1 MQPSLIY
8 VGNEDYCR
16 ACHTAMPI
24 IKAEAHDLGLPVTW
38 YDTDED
44 MVAIA
49 GLSVESLPTT
59 IMVRGGVEVGRI
71 VGAFPRDSLRA
82 KLTALMAN

>member
-44 MVAIA
+44 MVAKKTKA
-49 GLSVESLPTT
+49 SKCLYS
-59 IMVRGGVEVGRI
+59 
-71 VGAFPRDSLRA
+71 
-82 KLTALMAN
+82 N